1 MGQYDSLEVIRNDEV
16 LEIRLLLYLQCFG
29 HRPSIIMRC
38 VWVCGVLKN
47 VFVKIVQQNGARQGL
62 SAII

>member
-1 MGQYDSLEVIRNDEV
+1 MGQYDSLDVIGNDEV
-16 LEIRLLLYLQCFG
+16 LEIINHHQ
-29 HRPSIIMRC
+29 

-62 SAII
+62 SAFI